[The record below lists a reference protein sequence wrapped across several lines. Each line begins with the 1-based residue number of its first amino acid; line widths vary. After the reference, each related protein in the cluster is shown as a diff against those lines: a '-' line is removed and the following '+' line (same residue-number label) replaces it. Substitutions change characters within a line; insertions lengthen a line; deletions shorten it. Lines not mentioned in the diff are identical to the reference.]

1 MQLLSEAERTQYTCR
16 DIDLELAKVSR
27 FRAQMADM
35 ERIEPLLAEESF
47 VGGFGSGSASTIH
60 RNYTERTAARR
71 EAQLED
77 LRIEKQCG
85 T

>member
-27 FRAQMADM
+27 FRARMADM
-35 ERIEPLLAEESF
+35 ERFEPLLADESF
-47 VGGFGSGSASTIH
+47 VGGFGSASTIH

-71 EAQLED
+71 EVQLKD